1 MKFTLAIAAT
11 VSGLVGSGLV
21 GVVSPAWADT
31 LPPLEIHHSE
41 TQISET
47 PIVSDSSSPDASQ
60 TTPQHLDRLETQINQ
75 DVDGDRQASQPQTP
89 LAGLDEVL
97 DLPEGV
103 VVRGTQRGGLA
114 IGGEF

>member
-75 DVDGDRQASQPQTP
+75 DVDGDRQ
-89 LAGLDEVL
+89 GLDEVL

>member
-1 MKFTLAIAAT
+1 MKFILVIATT

-21 GVVSPAWADT
+21 GVMSTAWADT
-31 LPPLEIHHSE
+31 LPSLEIHHSE

-47 PIVSDSSSPDASQ
+47 PILSDPSSQGASQ
-60 TTPQHLDRLETQINQ
+60 TNPQHLDRLEMQINQ
-75 DVDGDRQASQPQTP
+75 EVGSDRRTNQPQTP
-89 LAGLDEVL
+89 LAELDEVL